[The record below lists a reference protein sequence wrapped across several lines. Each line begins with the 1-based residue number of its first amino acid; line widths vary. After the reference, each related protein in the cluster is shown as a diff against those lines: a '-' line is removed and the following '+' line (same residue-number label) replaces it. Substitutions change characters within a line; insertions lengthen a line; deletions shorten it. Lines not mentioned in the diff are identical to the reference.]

1 MDHPL
6 LGVHTAVPARL
17 NARRQGMALSAAI
30 LTGLLAA
37 TRKVPLPPPFC
48 GEKKSNLGQQSR
60 HLQCVLPFD
69 LSIRGPRRMEMYLG
83 EQPLTAARWLT
94 EKEINKSDH
103 QTDFPSA
110 VAGGGGKPIDWAQI
124 DQVLTM
130 NGIINCH

>member
-1 MDHPL
+1 MVPTGHNGPSVTRRAHRSAGPTKCQTTRNGSQCRHPH
-6 LGVHTAVPARL
+6 GP
-17 NARRQGMALSAAI
+17 LS
-30 LTGLLAA
+30 GH
-37 TRKVPLPPPFC
+37 PQSPPPPPPFC

-110 VAGGGGKPIDWAQI
+110 VGGGGGGSQSIGRRLIK
-124 DQVLTM
+124 
-130 NGIINCH
+130 C